1 MFASDRIQLNWQ
13 RHHSTKQS
21 KSGMLLMYTN
31 LICFSFI
38 CCNFSCSAVT
48 NYYQFV
54 QPGYFLRTISGHAA
68 PVMSIDFHPK
78 KTELLCSCDSNN
90 DIRFWDINASCVR
103 AVKGA
108 STQVRFQPRTG
119 QFLAAASENTVSIF
133 DIENNNK
140 RVNIFKVE
148 LKMIY

>member
-1 MFASDRIQLNWQ
+1 MLISSQMFASDLIQPNWQ
-13 RHHSTKQS
+13 RHHLTKRS
-21 KSGMLLMYTN
+21 KSGMLLMYTI
-31 LICFSFI
+31 LSLFYFAAI
-38 CCNFSCSAVT
+38 FSCSART

-103 AVKGA
+103 AVKA
-108 STQVRFQPRTG
+108 SP
-119 QFLAAASENTVSIF
+119 
-133 DIENNNK
+133 
-140 RVNIFKVE
+140 
-148 LKMIY
+148 